1 MMNERLPMQQ
11 QVVAVVG
18 SGNNLRITTSM
29 MMRKKRS
36 TTEWRMMILSFVS
49 IGLLQVLILKSYSF
63 VVPPP
68 QKIHIQM
75 KPRSL
80 LFSTIDQNNNQQE
93 KQQKQEVSQELRL
106 LSFDLDDT
114 LFSIGDVVR
123 DANNA
128 MIKTM
133 IDRGCLDIT
142 LDVFLENTMS
152 IRKARNGRSITYRD
166 LRKSAIRQTF
176 ERSMAFQNQ
185 NKHHQFDISQHMDSI
200 VEDCYT
206 SWVRERHI
214 SAERYL
220 FPDAID
226 TLRTL
231 KEMFPNTCF
240 AAITNGVG
248 DPLEMTNTLAPYF
261 DFRISGEDEDI
272 FPHRKPHPF
281 IYQKALKEHEL
292 RLSSDDENRLNENN
306 EGVWCHVGDC
316 VANDVGA
323 SADCGAKAIWMC
335 LDESDDDFTDVV
347 SRLTDTNKNIP
358 NWSTATKDEIEKRA
372 ELIQQGKSKMAASI
386 RSLSEL
392 PDAIRNIL
400 ESCDNSN
407 PI

>member
-1 MMNERLPMQQ
+1 MMNERLPMQL
-11 QVVAVVG
+11 VAVVG
-18 SGNNLRITTSM
+18 SGNNLKITTS

-36 TTEWRMMILSFVS
+36 TEWRMILSFVS

-63 VVPPP
+63 VVLPSS
-68 QKIHIQM
+68 QKSHIQM
-75 KPRSL
+75 NSRSL
-80 LFSTIDQNNNQQE
+80 LFSRIDHNTNQQ
-93 KQQKQEVSQELRL
+93 QQQEVSQELSL

-133 IDRGCLDIT
+133 IHKVGHDIT
-142 LDVFLENTMS
+142 MDIFLENTIS
-152 IRKARNGRSITYRD
+152 IRKVRNGRSITYRD
-166 LRKSAIRQTF
+166 LRKFAIRQTF

-185 NKHHQFDISQHMDSI
+185 NKHHRFDTSQHMDSI

-226 TLRTL
+226 TLRTS

-240 AAITNGVG
+240 AAIPNGAG
-248 DPLEMTNTLAPYF
+248 DPLEMTDTLAPYF

-272 FPHRKPHPF
+272 SPHRKPHRF
-281 IYQKALKEHEL
+281 IYQKALKKHEKIML
-292 RLSSDDENRLNENN
+292 RLSNDDENRLNNNN
-306 EGVWCHVGDC
+306 EGVWCHGGDC

-323 SADCGAKAIWMC
+323 SADCGTKAIWMC
-335 LDESDDDFTDVV
+335 LDGSDDDLTDAV

-400 ESCDNSN
+400 ESCDYSN

>member
-1 MMNERLPMQQ
+1 
-11 QVVAVVG
+11 
-18 SGNNLRITTSM
+18 
-29 MMRKKRS
+29 
-36 TTEWRMMILSFVS
+36 
-49 IGLLQVLILKSYSF
+49 
-63 VVPPP
+63 
-68 QKIHIQM
+68 
-75 KPRSL
+75 
-80 LFSTIDQNNNQQE
+80 
-93 KQQKQEVSQELRL
+93 
-106 LSFDLDDT
+106 
-114 LFSIGDVVR
+114 
-123 DANNA
+123 
-128 MIKTM
+128 
-133 IDRGCLDIT
+133 
-142 LDVFLENTMS
+142 
-152 IRKARNGRSITYRD
+152 
-166 LRKSAIRQTF
+166 
-176 ERSMAFQNQ
+176 
-185 NKHHQFDISQHMDSI
+185 MDSI

-240 AAITNGVG
+240 AAITNGAG

-281 IYQKALKEHEL
+281 IYQKALKEHEKIML
-292 RLSSDDENRLNENN
+292 RLSSDDDNRLNNNN

-316 VANDVGA
+316 LANDVGA
-323 SADCGAKAIWMC
+323 SADCGAKAIWLC
-335 LDESDDDFTDVV
+335 LDESDDDLADAV

-372 ELIQQGKSKMAASI
+372 ELIQRGKSKMTASI
-386 RSLSEL
+386 RSLSKL
-392 PDAIRNIL
+392 SDAIRNIL

>member
-1 MMNERLPMQQ
+1 M
-11 QVVAVVG
+11 QVVAAVG
-18 SGNNLRITTSM
+18 FGSNNLKTTAS
-29 MMRKKRS
+29 MMRKKS
-36 TTEWRMMILSFVS
+36 STEWRLILAFVS

-63 VVPPP
+63 VLPTP
-68 QKIHIQM
+68 QKSYIQM
-75 KPRSL
+75 NSRSL
-80 LFSTIDQNNNQQE
+80 LFSRIYHNNNQQQQQ
-93 KQQKQEVSQELRL
+93 QQKQEVSQELSL

-128 MIKTM
+128 MIEAM
-133 IDRGCLDIT
+133 IDRGCHDIT
-142 LDVFLENTMS
+142 MDEFLENTIS

-185 NKHHQFDISQHMDSI
+185 NKHHRIDNIHMDSI

-240 AAITNGVG
+240 AAITNGAG

-281 IYQKALKEHEL
+281 IYQKALNEHEKIML
-292 RLSSDDENRLNENN
+292 RLSSDDESRLNNNN

-335 LDESDDDFTDVV
+335 LDESDDDVADAV

-372 ELIQQGKSKMAASI
+372 ELVQQDRSKMAASI

-392 PDAIRNIL
+392 PDAIRKIL